1 MEIIHGAHLYLN
13 SLICSSA
20 RLETSL
26 FEEYLEVNANVPTL
40 EWNLY
45 WHHLFCFSMSQ
56 PLGSMQPQLCPLF
69 SFFKGREGLYC
80 LTNINSLRRNSWREQ
95 PLENVC
101 ERMRSNS
108 FTTEF
113 DLVP

>member
-1 MEIIHGAHLYLN
+1 MN
-13 SLICSSA
+13 SEMAYFICSSA

-40 EWNLY
+40 EWHLY

-56 PLGSMQPQLCPLF
+56 LLGWMQPQLCPLF

-80 LTNINSLRRNSWREQ
+80 LTNINSLRRNS
-95 PLENVC
+95 C
-101 ERMRSNS
+101 ASRSCTAHKSTHDVQTIPGFNNEIE
-108 FTTEF
+108 TKITK
-113 DLVP
+113 

>member
-1 MEIIHGAHLYLN
+1 MLKFVN
-13 SLICSSA
+13 FICSSA

-56 PLGSMQPQLCPLF
+56 PLGWMQPQLCPLF

-80 LTNINSLRRNSWREQ
+80 LAKVNYL
-95 PLENVC
+95 
-101 ERMRSNS
+101 
-108 FTTEF
+108 
-113 DLVP
+113 